1 MAAVRLNQV
10 VLGEGRTKVI
20 VPITGVDVAELM
32 AQATELAN
40 HELDIVEWRVD
51 HLNDAPRTDAVL
63 SAASQLR
70 TILADRPILFTFRT
84 AAEGGAKTI
93 EPATYAAL
101 NIAVIESGLIEAV
114 DVEHHFDQAAGEA
127 VIAAAKANDVAVVGS
142 FHDFTGT
149 PAAEELVSYLVGM
162 QRRGCDI
169 GKVAGLPH
177 DPGDVLTLLSV
188 TWTMADRY
196 PQTPVLTMSMGGLG
210 LLTRMAGQVVGS
222 CATFAMVGRPSAPG
236 QVPVEDL
243 QPVLRLLDAN
253 L

>member
-1 MAAVRLNQV
+1 
-10 VLGEGRTKVI
+10 
-20 VPITGVDVAELM
+20 
-32 AQATELAN
+32 
-40 HELDIVEWRVD
+40 
-51 HLNDAPRTDAVL
+51 
-63 SAASQLR
+63 
-70 TILADRPILFTFRT
+70 
-84 AAEGGAKTI
+84 
-93 EPATYAAL
+93 
-101 NIAVIESGLIEAV
+101 
-114 DVEHHFDQAAGEA
+114 
-127 VIAAAKANDVAVVGS
+127 
-142 FHDFTGT
+142 
-149 PAAEELVSYLVGM
+149 M
-162 QRRGCDI
+162 QQRGCDI
-169 GKVAGLPH
+169 GKVAVLPH